1 MFHLS
6 SITNASAQVILGLSI
21 ILFAGFVITRITK
34 KLRLPNVTGYILSG
48 VLIGPYV
55 LDLIP
60 GEIVEHMEFVT
71 DVALAF
77 IAFGVGR
84 YFKLSTLRASG
95 SKIVILTLLESLA
108 AAVLVTASMAL
119 IFHLPMPFCLL
130 LGAIGSATAPAST
143 IMTIRQYQ
151 AKGEFVN
158 TILQVVA
165 LDDAVALIAFSVCA
179 AVVSAMEDSS
189 KALDFGVVILPV
201 ILNAVTVI
209 AGGALGY
216 VLHRLIDNERR
227 SSDHRLILTTAIL
240 LFITGFCT
248 CFDIS
253 PLLSCMALG
262 AVYTN
267 VSDNDRV
274 FTQVNS
280 FTPPIL
286 LMFFVLSGMRL
297 NLPSLATAGV
307 IGIFYFFIRILGKY
321 TGAYAGARI
330 CGYSANIRNYLGL
343 ALIPQAGVSIGLG
356 SGSSP
361 PRPALCSPPSSSLP
375 VCCMKWLARLVPRL
389 PFSSPTPLKKRMPT
403 LSSRREL
410 PTTEPHKKAGRLK
423 APGLFSPSYQPR
435 RSSFICRRKLSRT
448 ALNFRRSRSRRR

>member
-297 NLPSLATAGV
+297 NLPSLATAGG

-321 TGAYAGARI
+321 IGAYAGARI

-343 ALIPQAGVSIGLG
+343 ALIPQAGVSIGLAVLG
-356 SGSSP
+356 QRLLSP
-361 PRPALCSPPSSSLP
+361 ETGLMLS
-375 VCCMKWLARLVPRL
+375 
-389 PFSSPTPLKKRMPT
+389 TII
-403 LSSRREL
+403 LSSGVLYEMVG
-410 PTTEPHKKAGRLK
+410 PACAKAS
-423 APGLFSPSYQPR
+423 LF
-435 RSSFICRRKLSRT
+435 LSHSIEKED
-448 ALNFRRSRSRRR
+448 AHPVQQEGAAHN

>member
-6 SITNASAQVILGLSI
+6 SITNSSAQVILGLSI
-21 ILFAGFVITRITK
+21 ILFAGFLITRITK

-95 SKIVILTLLESLA
+95 SKIIILTLFESLA

-143 IMTIRQYQ
+143 IMTIRQYH

-179 AVVSAMEDSS
+179 AVASAMEDSS
-189 KALDFGVVILPV
+189 KNLDFNVVVLPV
-201 ILNAVTVI
+201 ILNIATVI
-209 AGGALGY
+209 AGGFLGY

-227 SSDHRLILTTAIL
+227 SSDHRLILAAAIL

-307 IGIFYFFIRILGKY
+307 IGVFYFFIRILGKY
-321 TGAYAGARI
+321 IGAYLGARV

-343 ALIPQAGVSIGLG
+343 ALIPQAGVSIGLAVLG
-356 SGSSP
+356 QRLLSP
-361 PRPALCSPPSSSLP
+361 ETGLLLS
-375 VCCMKWLARLVPRL
+375 
-389 PFSSPTPLKKRMPT
+389 TII
-403 LSSRREL
+403 LSSGVLYEMVGPACAKASL
-410 PTTEPHKKAGRLK
+410 FLSHTIEKEDANHPAHEPEAAAH
-423 APGLFSPSYQPR
+423 
-435 RSSFICRRKLSRT
+435 
-448 ALNFRRSRSRRR
+448 N

>member
-343 ALIPQAGVSIGLG
+343 ALIPQAGVSIGLAVLG
-356 SGSSP
+356 QRLLSP
-361 PRPALCSPPSSSLP
+361 ETGLMLS
-375 VCCMKWLARLVPRL
+375 
-389 PFSSPTPLKKRMPT
+389 TII
-403 LSSRREL
+403 LSSGVLYEMVG
-410 PTTEPHKKAGRLK
+410 PACAKAS
-423 APGLFSPSYQPR
+423 LF
-435 RSSFICRRKLSRT
+435 LSHSIEKED
-448 ALNFRRSRSRRR
+448 AHPVQQEGAAHN

>member
-95 SKIVILTLLESLA
+95 SKIVILTLFESLA

-343 ALIPQAGVSIGLG
+343 ALIPQAGVSIGLAVLG
-356 SGSSP
+356 H
-361 PRPALCSPPSSSLP
+361 RPYALHHH
-375 VCCMKWLARLVPRL
+375 
-389 PFSSPTPLKKRMPT
+389 PL
-403 LSSRREL
+403 
-410 PTTEPHKKAGRLK
+410 
-423 APGLFSPSYQPR
+423 
-435 RSSFICRRKLSRT
+435 
-448 ALNFRRSRSRRR
+448 FRCAV

>member
-95 SKIVILTLLESLA
+95 SKIVILTLLESLV

-343 ALIPQAGVSIGLG
+343 ALIPQAGVSIGLAVLG
-356 SGSSP
+356 QRLLSP
-361 PRPALCSPPSSSLP
+361 ETGLMLS
-375 VCCMKWLARLVPRL
+375 
-389 PFSSPTPLKKRMPT
+389 TII
-403 LSSRREL
+403 LSSGVLYEMVG
-410 PTTEPHKKAGRLK
+410 PACAKAS
-423 APGLFSPSYQPR
+423 LF
-435 RSSFICRRKLSRT
+435 LSHT
-448 ALNFRRSRSRRR
+448 IEKEDAHPVQQEGAAHN